1 MKTVIG
7 FVKALDQLTPPL
19 SPPYHHHMSRW
30 NEKFFINISSSI
42 YDNKMVALIAALHLL
57 ILLSVSFICK
67 YFLRTLK
74 RFS

>member
-7 FVKALDQLTPPL
+7 FVKALDQLNPGPPRPTTTICPDGMKSFIL
-19 SPPYHHHMSRW
+19 IYHPAYMII
-30 NEKFFINISSSI
+30 KC
-42 YDNKMVALIAALHLL
+42 ALIAALHLL